1 MNAMKAILAFDVYGT
16 LIDPLGITA
25 VLREFVGDDATA
37 LASAWRDKQLEYLFR
52 RGLGHRYEAFS
63 VCTRQALDFVCVS
76 SGVALADNDRD
87 SLLAAYLD
95 LPAFPEARRALA
107 GLRDA
112 GFRCF
117 AFSNGEPAALTALL
131 ANAGIG
137 ERLDGIVSVH
147 EVRSFKPDPAVYA
160 HFLDRADTT
169 ADRAWLI
176 SGNAFDIIG
185 ALACGWRAAWVRR
198 NPAQV
203 FDPWDI
209 EPTATVAD
217 LDGLSSVID

>member
-1 MNAMKAILAFDVYGT
+1 MRAVLAFDVYGT

-25 VLREFVGDDATA
+25 VLRELVGDEAPA
-37 LASAWRDKQLEYLFR
+37 LASAWREKQLEYLFR

-63 VCTRQALDFVCVS
+63 VCTQQALEFVCAS
-76 SGVALADNDRD
+76 RGVALADEDRD
-87 SLLAAYLD
+87 SLLAAYVD
-95 LPAFPEARRALA
+95 LPAFPEAGRALA

-131 ANAGIG
+131 SNAGIG
-137 ERLDGIVSVH
+137 QLLDGIVSVH

-160 HFLDRADTT
+160 NFLDRADTT
-169 ADRAWLI
+169 VDRAWLV

-198 NPAQV
+198 NPTQV
-203 FDPWDI
+203 FDPWDM
-209 EPTATVAD
+209 EPTVTVAD
-217 LDGLSSVID
+217 LDGLSAAID